1 MIKTKCISIALK
13 VLNSTLR
20 IPRGGRQDVMLQF
33 TIPFINQNI
42 VRQGTPSTV
51 QVTLFIS
58 LGVHGGSIA
67 CDDFNKKACDYNVSA
82 YEKHETYRYE
92 TDDWKVIH
100 SIPIYNK
107 DNGVYE
113 VNDKHIT
120 LRLET
125 GFTESPGSKI
135 FEYLTLPDIQVS
147 QYSKFGLID
156 FDAF

>member
-1 MIKTKCISIALK
+1 M
-13 VLNSTLR
+13 NSTLR

-42 VRQGTPSTV
+42 VRQGTSRIV
-51 QVTLFIS
+51 QNPLYIS
-58 LGVHGGSIA
+58 LGVHGGSLA
-67 CDDFNKKACDYNVSA
+67 CEDLNKKACDYTVSA
-82 YEKHETYRYE
+82 FTKHETYRYE

-135 FEYLTLPDIQVS
+135 FQNLTLPDIQVS
-147 QYSKFGLID
+147 QYSKFGLIE
-156 FDAF
+156 FDVF